1 MNPNKKE
8 ISANIVMQYGNTIP
22 TLDELKYLEKGVTRK
37 CWRYLVGKFCGYEN
51 KKRRDGEQA
60 YNAYE
65 ELGAIFGYKS
75 SSLKKVVAYAG
86 AIDRL
91 YSILPDV
98 ASEILSGEVK
108 ISAED
113 TITLSWLKF
122 YEINDIMI
130 RRSNE
135 STLTKIIIEEQKA
148 LRKKIERR
156 GRPRRSIDKAP
167 RTSIKD
173 MPVDDPDSRIK
184 MLIYTVP
191 SWVSMV
197 ERAFDA
203 SDFNSISSTARSK
216 LAMELEKLTA
226 SVETL
231 RELLTEVVQ

>member
-122 YEINDIMI
+122 YEINDVMI
-130 RRSNE
+130 RYSNE
-135 STLTKIIIEEQKA
+135 GALTKSIIEEQKA
-148 LRKKIERR
+148 S
-156 GRPRRSIDKAP
+156 RPRRSVDKVP
-167 RTSIKD
+167 RASIKD
-173 MPVDDPDSRIK
+173 MPIDDPDARIN

-197 ERAFDA
+197 EQAFDA
-203 SDFNSISSTARSK
+203 SDFNRISSTAGIK
-216 LAMELEKLTA
+216 LAMELKKLTA

-231 RELLTEVVQ
+231 RELLTEVAQ